1 MTKPATTVEAW
12 LEANKPPKPPTETQ
26 IATAVRV
33 VRDARQRQS
42 KAAS

>member
-1 MTKPATTVEAW
+1 MNKPSPAVEAW
-12 LEANKPPKPPTETQ
+12 LEDNKPPKPPTETQ